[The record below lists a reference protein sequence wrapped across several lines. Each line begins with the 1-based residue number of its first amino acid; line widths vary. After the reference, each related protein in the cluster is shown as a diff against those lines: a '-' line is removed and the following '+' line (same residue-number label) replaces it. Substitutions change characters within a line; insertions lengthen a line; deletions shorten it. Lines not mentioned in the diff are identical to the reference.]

1 MVLFWGENSLL
12 LTYIEANKSVFSKLT
27 EDTYDLLTVL
37 SGIRAMK
44 NIKKEVEIVG
54 GNFDMCK
61 AFDDMMK
68 DSRMEGRLEGR
79 SEGKREGENLM
90 GKLNQ
95 KLISQGRIDDLLLAS
110 TDSTYRR
117 KMMTEFGLV

>member
-12 LTYIEANKSVFSKLT
+12 LTYIEANKSVFSKLP
-27 EDTYDLLTVL
+27 EDTYDILTVL

-68 DSRMEGRLEGR
+68 DSRMEGR
-79 SEGKREGENLM
+79 SEGENLM

-110 TDSTYRR
+110 TDNTYRR
-117 KMMTEFGLV
+117 KMMTEFGLA